1 MANVVRFLHICKKVP
16 IECLY
21 RMIGFVY
28 QHLFTSSSSIKS
40 SQSSITSLVMQ
51 PITQTTAKIMAILML
66 KLT

>member
-1 MANVVRFLHICKKVP
+1 MANVARFLHICKKVA
-16 IECLY
+16 IECFY

-28 QHLFTSSSSIKS
+28 EHLFTSSSSIKS